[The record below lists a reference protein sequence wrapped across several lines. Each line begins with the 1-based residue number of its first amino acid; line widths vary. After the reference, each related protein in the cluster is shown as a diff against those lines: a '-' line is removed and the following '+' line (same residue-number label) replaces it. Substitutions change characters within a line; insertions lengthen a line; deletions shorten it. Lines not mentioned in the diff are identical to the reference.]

1 MQEYEMHKFFAA
13 ADRTKLN
20 SDNLRNLRQRF
31 LFSIRVFLCSSV
43 VEQK

>member
-1 MQEYEMHKFFAA
+1 MHKCFAA

-20 SDNLRNLRQRF
+20 SDNLRNPHQWF
-31 LFSIRVFLCSSV
+31 LFSIRVYLCSSV